1 MDIGLSI
8 MIRCLAGECPR
19 PQRAGQFDGR
29 AMMAGTTHHK
39 VLIVGGGTAGITV
52 AASLKRHGPGG
63 IDIAIV
69 EPSDTHY
76 YQPAFTLVGAG
87 VYDLARTRRTTES
100 LVPSGVKRIKAA
112 AHKFDPANN
121 KVELSTGDAVGY
133 DYLVVCTGV
142 KLDWAKIDG
151 LAEALGREGVCSNY
165 SPDHVRYT
173 WECIKAL
180 KPGSKAVF
188 TQPPLPFKC
197 PGAPQKIV
205 YLTADYLQRG
215 GIRTNVDLKYFVHA
229 PVIFGVPFFAREC
242 AKVAERYGVK
252 VHYQHNLV
260 AVDAKA
266 KTALFEIVG
275 GDSQG
280 QRISVPYD
288 MLHVSPPQSPPDDIS
303 SSPLWERWRQAHL
316 GDLLDGMTPME
327 FILRF
332 TSTNPDLDTTI
343 IGTINP
349 AHLQANL
356 DILQQGQAISFA
368 AILVNTTPEYATI
381 CLSPSGGRSHTR

>member
-1 MDIGLSI
+1 
-8 MIRCLAGECPR
+8 
-19 PQRAGQFDGR
+19 
-29 AMMAGTTHHK
+29 MMAGTTHHK

-280 QRISVPYD
+280 QRISV
-288 MLHVSPPQSPPDDIS
+288 L
-303 SSPLWERWRQAHL
+303 
-316 GDLLDGMTPME
+316 
-327 FILRF
+327 
-332 TSTNPDLDTTI
+332 
-343 IGTINP
+343 
-349 AHLQANL
+349 
-356 DILQQGQAISFA
+356 
-368 AILVNTTPEYATI
+368 
-381 CLSPSGGRSHTR
+381 